1 MEKLRVMFDDETED
15 YISVDDID
23 GVEINL
29 L

>member
-1 MEKLRVMFDDETED
+1 MEKLRVMFDDETQD